1 MINVLFEEMMN
12 AACLSFGLFPG
23 LDRGAY
29 VAIARHGSAEQKAL
43 YAPKLASGVWAGSMC
58 LTEAQGGTDL
68 GLLRTQAV
76 PQRDGSYAITG
87 TKIFISCGE
96 HDLTANIVYL
106 VLARLPDAPEGTRGI
121 SLFLVPKFL
130 LECRSASRARA
141 TACPAAPSS
150 ARWGSTDRP
159 PA

>member
-1 MINVLFEEMMN
+1 
-12 AACLSFGLFPG
+12 
-23 LDRGAY
+23 
-29 VAIARHGSAEQKAL
+29 
-43 YAPKLASGVWAGSMC
+43 MC
-58 LTEAQGGTDL
+58 LTEAQAGTDL

-87 TKIFISCGE
+87 TKTFISCGE

-106 VLARLPDAPEGTRGI
+106 VLARLPDAPAGTRGI
-121 SLFLVPKFL
+121 SLFLVPKFIS
-130 LECRSASRARA
+130 EFGSAIPALA